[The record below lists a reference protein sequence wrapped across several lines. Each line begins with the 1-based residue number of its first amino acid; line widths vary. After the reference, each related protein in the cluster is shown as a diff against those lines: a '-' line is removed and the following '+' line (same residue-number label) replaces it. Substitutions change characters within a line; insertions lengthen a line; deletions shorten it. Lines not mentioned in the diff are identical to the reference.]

1 MNAMFILSKLFN
13 WIKTLQQQHK
23 ANKRRAQPAR
33 SIAKFKKKYPHY
45 KIGRKY
51 YGLPV
56 VKHPHENATL
66 NIGSYCSFAENVQIF
81 MGGMHHTDWVTTYLF
96 PAYEESCHHIQN
108 WALTNGNVTIG
119 NDVWLCANCV
129 ILSGVK
135 IGDGA
140 VIANG
145 AIVTKDVPPYAIVG
159 GNPAKLI
166 RWRFDETIRN
176 ALQASAWWDWPEQEL
191 ISIVDRLCSEKIQ
204 DFLAFAKNR
213 NQ

>member
-1 MNAMFILSKLFN
+1 MFNLSRLFN
-13 WIKTLQQQHK
+13 WIKTLRQQHK
-23 ANKRRAQPAR
+23 AKKRRAKPAR
-33 SIAKFKKKYPHY
+33 SIAEFKKKYPHY
-45 KIGRKY
+45 KIGNKC

-56 VKHPHENATL
+56 VKHPHEKAIL

-96 PAYEESCHHIQN
+96 PAYEENCQHIHN

-129 ILSGVK
+129 ILSGVT

-145 AIVTKDVPPYAIVG
+145 AIVTKDVPPYAIVA

-166 RWRFDETIRN
+166 RWRFDEATRD
-176 ALQASAWWDWPEQEL
+176 ALQASAWWNWPEQEL
-191 ISIVDRLCSEKIQ
+191 LNIVDKLCSEKIQ
-204 DFLAFAKNR
+204 DFLAYAKNR
-213 NQ
+213 NQQK

>member
-1 MNAMFILSKLFN
+1 MFNIPRLFRFF
-13 WIKTLQQQHK
+13 KGLHQQHK
-23 ANKRRAQPAR
+23 EKKRRNKPVR
-33 SIAKFKKKYPHY
+33 SLATFKKKYPQY
-45 KIGRKY
+45 KIGSKC
-51 YGLPV
+51 YGLPI
-56 VKHPHENATL
+56 VKHHHKDATL
-66 NIGSYCSFAENVQIF
+66 TIGTYCSFAENVQIF

-96 PAYEESCHHIQN
+96 PAYEDNCQHIDN

-129 ILSGVK
+129 ILSGVT

-166 RWRFDETIRN
+166 RWRFDEKTRE
-176 ALQASAWWDWPEQEL
+176 ALLRAAWWNWPEDEIL
-191 ISIVDRLCSEKIQ
+191 SIVDLLCSDNVEELIRY
-204 DFLAFAKNR
+204 AENR
-213 NQ
+213 KQVI